1 MNKKG
6 QDEENSEDDL
16 AEDIVKDSSET
27 EDMDEDAH
35 EGFLLS
41 DESDINNHDSDIEE
55 ESRI

>member
-16 AEDIVKDSSET
+16 TEDIVKDSSET

-55 ESRI
+55 ESLI